1 MHAMRLEDLEKD
13 GTTRDERVEDPDDD
27 DGRKSESRCDLAV
40 LLDEGSVR
48 RCSRVLGASLGVDVR
63 ARDGEEQELGGH
75 REVEGLGEVLGLLH
89 VSYERRD
96 ESLADPGVSSDPCAS
111 VCDQEGVKGARTYVI
126 LRTALR
132 IWTNVVPS
140 GAQVV
145 IVGNPVATSNPF
157 GVPGFVHPSVTAP
170 PSQSRLLTLD

>member
-1 MHAMRLEDLEKD
+1 M
-13 GTTRDERVEDPDDD
+13 
-27 DGRKSESRCDLAV
+27 
-40 LLDEGSVR
+40 
-48 RCSRVLGASLGVDVR
+48 
-63 ARDGEEQELGGH
+63 
-75 REVEGLGEVLGLLH
+75 
-89 VSYERRD
+89 
-96 ESLADPGVSSDPCAS
+96 
-111 VCDQEGVKGARTYVI
+111 I